1 MSDEQLDPGD
11 DLAPLSVRVVSQQI
25 GDYLGRL
32 GAVWVEGEVAE
43 VTLRPGSAMA
53 FIRLKDT
60 SADISLQVTC
70 HRSLLEN
77 GEPLPPNAR
86 IVAYAKVNWYAVR
99 GTLSLMAREIRQV
112 GIGEL
117 LARLEALKTLLAS
130 EGLFALDR
138 KKELPFLPRKIGL
151 ICGRASAAEKDV
163 VENVLRRWP
172 GMAFEIREVAVQG
185 SQAVVEVSQA
195 LKELAKDSEVD
206 VIVITRGGGSFEDLL
221 PFSDES
227 LIRLVAT
234 IKTPIVSAIGHEQDC
249 PLLDLVADFRASTP
263 TDAAKRVVPSLAEEV
278 ERTHLLTQRLNKR
291 INSII
296 DLEIQKISA
305 LASRPVLKDPQ
316 VLITSRA
323 EVTFQL
329 LNRSR
334 KSFKAILQ
342 EARTELKEVRARVR
356 SLSPQSTLDRGYA
369 VIQKG
374 NGDLVRSPTDVKVG
388 ELVQLRLAKG
398 EIGAQIT
405 NQTPKKIVSEKQTT
419 KKEKGK

>member
-1 MSDEQLDPGD
+1 MSDEQLDRGD
-11 DLAPLSVRVVSQQI
+11 DLAQSSDLNVLTVREVSQQI

-43 VTLRPGSAMA
+43 VTLRPGSSMA

-172 GMAFEIREVAVQG
+172 GMAFEIKEVAVQG

-195 LKELAKDSEVD
+195 LEELAKVSEVD
-206 VIVITRGGGSFEDLL
+206 VIIITRGGGSFEDLL

-263 TDAAKRVVPSLAEEV
+263 TDAAKKVVPSIDEEV

-291 INSII
+291 
-296 DLEIQKISA
+296 L
-305 LASRPVLKDPQ
+305 
-316 VLITSRA
+316 TSRT
-323 EVTFQL
+323 EVTIQL

-369 VIQKG
+369 VVQKS
-374 NGDLVRSPTDVKVG
+374 NGELVRNPRDVKVG

-405 NQTPKKIVSEKQTT
+405 GEVPT
-419 KKEKGK
+419 KATITKEKGK